1 MKKFTSEY
9 AAQAVTELNRLV
21 DTAVATMYP
30 VMDIK
35 SKLSVAIQQAIS
47 DSMQTLMALPAE
59 ERWDVKIPDEEFRAK
74 VVNLPKD
81 LQSLQYKRR
90 AIAIRRILINSI
102 INAKSSINTVALS
115 AIKSVIMSAL
125 DSGREYVTLSQVVHN
140 TKLKADITMIHGT
153 TESPSPWKTDEI
165 RLQLINELCE
175 LNYLD
180 MKIID
185 KTHMIAIPDKL
196 SSIVSPS
203 DWKEMQKLAAYIN
216 KKTIRLDPIEVD
228 HKNMITRSSWFYQT
242 PMLSDSQIKLVEI
255 MQSTKFEFVENAED
269 LIAEA
274 YREHL
279 QEAKLPKWAVGRVE
293 FFKEQIRLSKENN
306 GHYVAVR
313 FDSALRAYYMAEI
326 GHLQSS
332 PSLRKLVR
340 VQGLDMVKYD
350 MSNNVVQMYAIAMGL
365 KSLAKYVKLVDPLEC
380 VEDVRLQ
387 LASRLNSELNVNVF
401 NKDNTKPLFMVWAYN
416 AGKARICEGVY
427 TQEEEFFGM
436 TSKVVKVKGL
446 VELTGIQDQDKL
458 WEVWNN
464 ILIELV
470 PSIVALKKIFN
481 RLTQKNP
488 FTLATWTL
496 PDGSIAQYASAVTNQ
511 QTLSFASS
519 EYRLRQHTH
528 HRKELEENAKVA
540 GLLPRTIHSLDAY
553 VMRQLVIRAYDLGI
567 VIVPNHDSFTFSREY
582 TDIVF
587 ALLREIL
594 IEILDSKVFEGIL
607 KQLNKVKA
615 SLAIKTPDGKFI
627 TTSMFGDALT
637 ADDLL
642 KSFPM
647 VLED

>member
-1 MKKFTSEY
+1 MKKFTAEY
-9 AAQAVTELNRLV
+9 AAQAATKLNDMV
-21 DTAVATMYP
+21 DNAMSIMYP
-30 VMDIK
+30 TMDIK
-35 SKLSVAIQQAIS
+35 SKLSVALQQATS
-47 DSMQTLMALPAE
+47 DSMQTLMALSPE
-59 ERWDVKIPDEEFRAK
+59 ERWDVKIPDEEFRTK
-74 VVNLPKD
+74 VVNLPKE
-81 LQSLQYKRR
+81 LQTMHYRRR
-90 AIAIRRILINSI
+90 AIAIRRILLNSVL
-102 INAKSSINTVALS
+102 NAKVSINNI
-115 AIKSVIMSAL
+115 AIQAIRSIVMSAL
-125 DSGREYVTLSQVVHN
+125 ESGREYVTLSQVVHN
-140 TKLKADITMIHGT
+140 TKLKADITMIHGQMET
-153 TESPSPWKTDEI
+153 PSPWKTDEI

-180 MKIID
+180 MKVID
-185 KTHMIAIPDKL
+185 KTHMVAIPDGI
-196 SSIVSPS
+196 SSLVSPS
-203 DWKEMQKLAAYIN
+203 DWKEMLELSAYLN
-216 KKTIRLDPIEVD
+216 KKTIRLDPIDID

-242 PMLSDSQIKLVEI
+242 PILSDAQIKLIDI
-255 MQSTKFEFVENAED
+255 MQSTKFEFVENAEN
-269 LIAEA
+269 LIEEA

-279 QEAKLPKWAVGRVE
+279 QESKLPKWAVSRVE
-293 FFKEQIRLSKENN
+293 FFKEQIRLSKQNN

-340 VQGLDMVKYD
+340 VQGVDMVKYD

-387 LASRLNSELNVNVF
+387 LASRLNSELKVNVF

-458 WEVWNN
+458 WEVWND
-464 ILIELV
+464 ILTELV
-470 PSIVALKKIFN
+470 PAIVALKKIFN

-519 EYRLRQHTH
+519 EYKLRQHTH

-567 VIVPNHDSFTFSREY
+567 IIVPNHDSFTFSKQH
-582 TDIVF
+582 TDVVF
-587 ALLREIL
+587 TLLREIL

-607 KQLNKVKA
+607 KELNKVKA
-615 SLAIKTPDGKFI
+615 SLAIKTTDGKFI
-627 TTSMFGDALT
+627 TTSMFGEALT
-637 ADDLL
+637 DKDLL
-642 KSFPM
+642 RSFPM